1 MYHQATNS
9 KSAEVN
15 KLRYALLIL
24 LSFLLTTAAFA
35 QNSKQELN
43 DQFYEAVRK
52 GDTATV
58 TALLDKGA
66 DVNAKF
72 RYGATALFKA
82 AERGHTEIVK
92 LLLARG
98 ADVTVKDT
106 FYGATAMTWA
116 LSNGHT
122 EAVKALVEKDSASVG
137 DVLMAGVREGKAD
150 LVQAALAKG
159 GVKPE
164 TLTSAL
170 VAASNNSEIADMLKK
185 AGAQP
190 PLEVDAATLQ
200 SYVGRYKP
208 DQGADIVIT
217 VKDGKLIVTPGTQG
231 PIVMMALDKTAF
243 RPIAF
248 EGIVITFAVAA
259 DKVGSLSLKQGPNTT
274 VFKKVEETKQ

>member
-1 MYHQATNS
+1 M
-9 KSAEVN
+9 
-15 KLRYALLIL
+15 KLRHAFTVL
-24 LSFLLTTAAFA
+24 LSFLLISNAAFA
-35 QNSKQELN
+35 QTSKQELN
-43 DQFYEAVRK
+43 EQFWEAVRK
-52 GDTATV
+52 GDLAAV

-116 LSNGHT
+116 LDSNHV
-122 EAVKALVEKDSASVG
+122 EVVRALLDKDSSSVNE
-137 DVLMAGVREGKAD
+137 VLMTGVREGNAAMVEVALARGGVKAET
-150 LVQAALAKG
+150 LTAALA
-159 GVKPE
+159 
-164 TLTSAL
+164 
-170 VAASNNSEIADMLKK
+170 AAMNDKEKAAIAEMLKK

-208 DQGADIVIT
+208 EQGGEIAIT
-217 VKDGKLIVTPGTQG
+217 LRERALFATPPNQG
-231 PIVMMALDKTAF
+231 PLAMMAIDKTTF

-248 EGIVITFAVAA
+248 EGIVITFAVAGDRA
-259 DKVGSLSLKQGPNTT
+259 TSFTLKQGANTT
-274 VFKKVEETKQ
+274 IYKRIEEAKQP